1 MEVWRRDDG
10 VEFESEEEAYLDSF
24 DYCADELT
32 DALCDTLN
40 SNKLLDW
47 AMKQEGFWE
56 AFDDEITEAR
66 GMLFE
71 NYYQNWT
78 EPDLEEEAEIEAMV
92 AEMRKPK
99 TPEVEWVT
107 RYAVDP
113 WGDLYEVNPTK

>member
-10 VEFESEEEAYLDSF
+10 VEFESEEDAYLDSF
-24 DYCADELT
+24 EYCDASLA

-40 SNKLLDW
+40 SDKLLDW

-71 NYYQNWT
+71 NSYEHWT
-78 EPDLEEEAEIEAMV
+78 EPDLEEEAEIEEMV
-92 AEMRKPK
+92 AEMRERKPK
-99 TPEVEWVT
+99 HY
-107 RYAVDP
+107 YAVDA
-113 WGDLYEVNPTK
+113 WGDLYEVNPTE

>member
-10 VEFESEEEAYLDSF
+10 VDFKSEEEAYLDSLE
-24 DYCADELT
+24 YCDDELADT
-32 DALCDTLN
+32 LCAILN

-47 AMKQEGFWE
+47 AMKQDGFWE

-92 AEMRKPK
+92 AEMRERKPQHH
-99 TPEVEWVT
+99 
-107 RYAVDP
+107 YAVDA
-113 WGDLYEVNPTK
+113 WGNLYEVNPTE